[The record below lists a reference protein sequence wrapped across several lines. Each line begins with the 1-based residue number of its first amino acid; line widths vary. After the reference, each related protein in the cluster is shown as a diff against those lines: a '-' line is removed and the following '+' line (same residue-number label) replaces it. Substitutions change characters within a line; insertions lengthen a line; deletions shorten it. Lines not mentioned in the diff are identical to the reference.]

1 MIWHFFMLKFYS
13 DGLMKWNEK
22 MSYEEEKLNFLKKKL
37 NSIYEPLRVF
47 DSKRKNVINPNERP
61 RKIGEIM
68 LFYQFIYDFCLEIQ
82 RRPETSTLHKIT
94 KVILIFYAILAA
106 LTCWMR
112 AEFFDVEINEN

>member
-1 MIWHFFMLKFYS
+1 MLKFYS

-61 RKIGEIM
+61 RK
-68 LFYQFIYDFCLEIQ
+68 LVKLCFFISLYDFCLEIQ

>member
-1 MIWHFFMLKFYS
+1 MLKFYS

-61 RKIGEIM
+61 RK
-68 LFYQFIYDFCLEIQ
+68 LVKLCFFISLYM
-82 RRPETSTLHKIT
+82 
-94 KVILIFYAILAA
+94 IF
-106 LTCWMR
+106 
-112 AEFFDVEINEN
+112 V